1 MKLIL
6 STFLLI
12 IMSISTSYSQSQL
25 ERQIGE
31 ILKQEE
37 VQKYFSGQAVIVVI
51 ENENCNKN
59 ICNPKNIKSQAT
71 VKIYDLK
78 EAYMRQKDKIIT
90 ILNIEKVASNITRF
104 KVKMKDFGIKTFDLK
119 GGI

>member
-1 MKLIL
+1 MRLFL
-6 STFLLI
+6 STLLVTI
-12 IMSISTSYSQSQL
+12 ACISTSYSQGQL
-25 ERQIGE
+25 EKQIGE

-37 VQKYFSGQAVIVVI
+37 VQKYFSGQAVIVII

-59 ICNPKNIKSQAT
+59 ICNPENIKSQAT

-78 EAYMRQKDKIIT
+78 EAYMRQKNRIIT
-90 ILNIEKVASNITRF
+90 ILNIEKIASNVTRF

-119 GGI
+119 GEI